1 MFYQLN
7 QSANSISI
15 RIVFLYSC
23 FSLILFLG
31 NFWQTNAQN
40 QGEILID
47 GAYRD
52 LPLQVFFDSLETKYN
67 LQFFYKQEWLTP
79 HSINKSFR
87 NTPLIQALNNIF
99 LDNELTFRFFQDNG
113 VVIYPEVSGSFS
125 RLDDSSQFLIIG
137 NPLNIGRYKRATL
150 RGRVVDG
157 QTGETLVG
165 AIIYHTESRK
175 GASTDENGEFEM
187 ELPTGDHR
195 LQFSFVGLQSSTWKI
210 RLIEDG
216 YEEFQL
222 FEESHNIEE
231 VTVIGKEADLPRS
244 QMSMVQMSAV
254 EIKKLPALMGEV
266 DILKGMTMLPG
277 VQTVGELA
285 SGFNVRGGNTDQNLI
300 LINGSPVFNSSH
312 LFGFLSL
319 INPDV
324 VENVRLFKGGMPAKF
339 GERVASVMEVG
350 FKDGNAEQ
358 VRFYGGIGLI
368 NSRVTMDGPLSKNK
382 KLTFVAGGRSSYTNW
397 IMKQIPELSFARSVT
412 QFYDVSGKMTYKF
425 DKYNRMSL
433 MGYVSNDEFN
443 TSAES
448 VTQYGN
454 LLANLEV
461 NNRFSEKLYGD
472 LGLAYSAYNYRL
484 TDFASGNMQE
494 AYYLDNYLSYTSAG
508 YNLRWHLNPVH
519 KVTAGIKA
527 VSYEVSPGKITPV
540 QDTTRIQPREL
551 ARENALEAAIFIDDE
566 IEITPKLSV
575 SVGLRFSYFNNRS
588 QTNTTFNSQPDSY
601 RQFSSFYWF
610 PTGEPPVQEEVKNY
624 YAGLEPRLSFRYDAN
639 TFTIFKWNYQRV
651 RQYIFQLS
659 NNAVISPAE
668 TWKPVNSFLKP
679 LISDQI
685 AVGLE
690 NDSWLKGIG
699 FSSEIYFKYLQNL
712 VEYKNGAQLIM
723 NENIEEDLIPAN
735 GYSYGLE
742 LSVQKNIG
750 RLTGSASYVLSTTKQ
765 KTRAETEEE
774 NFWDGKYYPSLYDKP
789 HDFSLLGTYN
799 ISRRWRFTANFVFV
813 SGRPVTLPEIKYRY
827 ASETLVWYSDRNK
840 YRMPPYH
847 RLDVAITFDENLR
860 RKRMWK
866 GSWTLSVYNAYGREN
881 PYSIY
886 YRKSEPGISGDSR
899 RYALY
904 KLSVIG
910 IPVPSLTYNFKF

>member
-1 MFYQLN
+1 MFYQ
-7 QSANSISI
+7 QSQIANLKSI
-15 RIVFLYSC
+15 RPLIINLLLP
-23 FSLILFLG
+23 LILFFCTIRL
-31 NFWQTNAQN
+31 TTAQE
-40 QGEILID
+40 QGEIQIN
-47 GAYRD
+47 GTFRD
-52 LPLQVFFDSLETKYN
+52 QPLQVFFDSLEARYN
-67 LQFFYKQEWLTP
+67 LRFFYKKEWISP
-79 HSINKSFR
+79 YAINREFR

-99 LDNELTFRFFQDNG
+99 LDNELTFQFFQDDG

-125 RLDDSSQFLIIG
+125 RMDESSQFLIIG
-137 NPLNIGRYKRATL
+137 NPLNLGRYKKAIL

-157 QTGETLVG
+157 KTGETLVG
-165 AIIYHTESRK
+165 AIVYHTESQK

-195 LQFSFVGLQSSTWKI
+195 LQFSFVGLQSSSWKI

-222 FEESHNIEE
+222 FEESHAIEE

-244 QMSMVQMSAV
+244 QMSMVQMSSV

-350 FKDGNAEQ
+350 FKDGNTEQ
-358 VRFYGGIGLI
+358 IRFYGGIGLI

-412 QFYDVSGKMTYKF
+412 HFYDVSGKISYKF
-425 DKYNRMSL
+425 DKYNRISL
-433 MGYVSNDEFN
+433 MGYGSNDEFN
-443 TSAES
+443 TSAQS

-454 LLANLEV
+454 LLANLDV
-461 NNRFSEKLYGD
+461 SNRFTEELFGD
-472 LGLAYSAYNYRL
+472 LGVAFSQYNYRL
-484 TDFASGNMQE
+484 TDYANQNSLE
-494 AYYLDNYLSYTSAG
+494 AYFLDNRLVYSSAG
-508 YNLRWHLNPVH
+508 YNLRWHPNSVH
-519 KVTAGIKA
+519 KVTLGAKA
-527 VSYEVSPGKITPV
+527 ISYTVNPGRINPV
-540 QDTTRIQPREL
+540 NDTTRIQPREL
-551 ARENALEAAIFIDDE
+551 SRENAMEAAVFIGDE
-566 IEITPKLSV
+566 IEINPRFSV
-575 SVGLRFSYFNNRS
+575 AAGLRFSYFNFKNQGTES
-588 QTNTTFNSQPDSY
+588 TQNEWDDLIFFDIYSPL
-601 RQFSSFYWF
+601 
-610 PTGEPPVQEEVKNY
+610 EPEKEKEKNA
-624 YAGLEPRLSFRYDAN
+624 YAGFEPRLSARYDAN
-639 TFTIFKWNYQRV
+639 VNTSFKWNYQRV
-651 RQYIFQLS
+651 RQYMFQLS

-668 TWKPVNSFLKP
+668 TWRSANSRLKP

-690 NDSWLKGIG
+690 NDSWLKGIV

-723 NENIEEDLIPAN
+723 NENVEDDLIPAS
-735 GYSYGLE
+735 GFSYGLE
-742 LSVQKNIG
+742 LSVQKNLG
-750 RLTGSASYVLSTTKQ
+750 RLTGSASYVLSRTKQ
-765 KTRAETEEE
+765 KTNAETEEE
-774 NFWDGKYYPSLYDKP
+774 NLWDGKYYPSLYDKP
-789 HDFSLLGTYN
+789 HDFSFLGTYN
-799 ISRRWRFTANFVFV
+799 ISRRWRFTANFVFI

-827 ASETLVWYSDRNK
+827 AGETLVYYSDRNK

-847 RLDVAITFDENLR
+847 RLDVSLTFDENLR

-886 YRKSEPGISGDSR
+886 YRKSDPGTGGDFR
-899 RYALY
+899 RYSLY

-910 IPVPSLTYNFKF
+910 IPVPSLTYNFTF